1 MSRDDEAAKLIAA
14 LRAQDPAAARPLW
27 KRFAPSTFRLLART
41 LGPGADV
48 DDAVEVVF
56 ICVFH
61 RGARLRPA
69 ADLSKLVLKVTA
81 RVAQAELR
89 RLPARTSSQPLGDGM
104 TRFYRILDRLSA
116 VDRIAFV
123 FHHME
128 KLDVRVV
135 AAALGGTVSGT
146 RRRLRRALRMVFEG
160 IQRDPLLRALPDP
173 PEVGFRDKTAGGP
186 TVRERR
192 IPSPGGN

>member
-1 MSRDDEAAKLIAA
+1 M
-14 LRAQDPAAARPLW
+14 
-27 KRFAPSTFRLLART
+27 FRLLRRT
-41 LGPGADV
+41 LGPGAAV

-69 ADLSKLVLKVTA
+69 ADLSALVLKVTA

-89 RLPARTSSQPLGDGM
+89 RQPARTSSQPLGDA
-104 TRFYRILDRLSA
+104 TARFYRLLDRLDA

-123 FHHME
+123 FHHIE

-160 IQRDPLLRALPDP
+160 IQRDPTLHALPDP
-173 PEVGFRDKTAGGP
+173 RKVGFRHKNAGAP
-186 TVRERR
+186 TGRERR